1 MKYEGLRFIVNRTD
15 STVFGAGNAKP
26 TMVEVGAMCCGSEL
40 TFDAPTDSAPRI
52 GDVVTVTVEWG
63 EDE

>member
-1 MKYEGLRFIVNRTD
+1 MKHEGLRFIVDRTD
-15 STVFGAGNAKP
+15 STAFCVGNARP
-26 TMVEVGAMCCGSEL
+26 TMVEVRAVCCGSEL